1 MKILVTGANGQVG
14 SRVVQLGKKA
24 GFNILAYTK
33 EQLDITNY
41 QNLEFL
47 INQSLPDIIVNAAA
61 YTAVD
66 KAETETETAYA
77 INSDGPSNLANIVS
91 DRNIPLIHLSTD
103 YVYDGKKIDSYTETD
118 IPNPLNIY
126 GKSKLEGD
134 KKVAMLEKHIILRV
148 SWVFDADGNNF
159 VRTMLR
165 LGQER
170 QSLNIVND
178 QTGSPTWSQDIA
190 EVLIAIIRIY
200 SETNNFP
207 WGLYNFTGKP
217 KSTWYDFAVH
227 ILREGKLMGLIN
239 KIPKTN
245 PISSEQF
252 PTAANRPKNCVLNC
266 TKIYKSLNISQPDWK
281 IGLNYILKNWK
292 N

>member
-1 MKILVTGANGQVG
+1 MNT
-14 SRVVQLGKKA
+14 
-24 GFNILAYTK
+24 
-33 EQLDITNY
+33 
-41 QNLEFL
+41 
-47 INQSLPDIIVNAAA
+47 
-61 YTAVD
+61 
-66 KAETETETAYA
+66 
-77 INSDGPSNLANIVS
+77 
-91 DRNIPLIHLSTD
+91 
-103 YVYDGKKIDSYTETD
+103 
-118 IPNPLNIY
+118 Y

-190 EVLIAIIRIY
+190 EALIAIIRLY
-200 SETNNFP
+200 SETNNLP
-207 WGLYNFTGKP
+207 WGLYHFTGKP
-217 KSTWYDFAVH
+217 QSTWYDFAVH

-239 KIPKTN
+239 NIPKTN

-252 PTAANRPKNCVLNC
+252 PTAANRPKNNVLNC
-266 TKIYKSLNISQPDWK
+266 SKIYKSLNISQPDWE